1 MSRDES
7 AQPSRPLVAVAQYA
21 PLHGAVS
28 ANLGLSLDRID
39 RAARGKASI
48 VILPECCTT
57 GLVFSDR
64 SQLLAIAETID
75 GPSVTAW
82 REIAGRLNIYLIAGM
97 AERDGKQLYNTA
109 VIVTPDGTVSHYRKA
124 HVFGRERSLFD
135 LGDQLAC
142 IETPWGKVGLA
153 ICYDLWFPEV
163 TRALAASGATLVAS
177 PSNWSVPPRQ
187 SGDAQDA
194 APMAMH
200 LAMAAACSN
209 EITIACADRTGEEGG
224 VRFLGQSF
232 IVGPNGRL
240 LAGPAGVGND
250 DCLVAEWPDSAL
262 TRTMVQSHMETR
274 REDLYGSEVVTLGTG
289 GNRAK

>member
-1 MSRDES
+1 MSQHEGSDT
-7 AQPSRPLVAVAQYA
+7 RPIVAVTQYA
-21 PLHGAVS
+21 PLYGAVGT
-28 ANLGLSLDRID
+28 NLALSLSKID
-39 RAARGKASI
+39 EAARHGASI

-57 GLVFSDR
+57 GLVFPDR
-64 SQLLAIAETID
+64 SQLLSIAESID
-75 GPSVTAW
+75 GPSVKSW
-82 REIAGRLNIYLIAGM
+82 CEIAMRLNIYLIAGM

-109 VIVTPDGTVSHYRKA
+109 VIVTPGGAVSRYRKA
-124 HVFGRERSLFD
+124 HVFGRERSLFS
-135 LGDQLAC
+135 LGEQLVC
-142 IETPWGKVGLA
+142 IDTPWGRVGLA
-153 ICYDLWFPEV
+153 VCYDLWFPEV
-163 TRALAASGATLVAS
+163 TRALAKSGATLVAS

-187 SGDAQDA
+187 SQDAPDA

-240 LAGPAGVGND
+240 LAGPAGANSD
-250 DCLVAEWPDSAL
+250 DCLLAEWPDSAL

-274 REDLYGSEVVTLGTG
+274 RDDLYRSEVVTLGTG
-289 GNRAK
+289 GNRAQ